1 MPGPLEG
8 VRVLDLSTMISGP
21 LAAMLLADQ
30 GADVIKVESPGIGD
44 LMRYL
49 GSHRNGVT
57 GLFANN
63 NRGKR
68 SIVVDLKE
76 PRGVEVLKQLAAS
89 ADVLVQNFRPGAMT
103 RLGLGYDDLA
113 AVNPRLIYVSISGFG
128 STGPYSKRR
137 VYDNVIQAYAG
148 YAGVQTN
155 PATGEPAVFRTL
167 VCDKATAYTA
177 AQAITAALFARERG
191 SAEGQ
196 HIELAMLDAGIAFLW
211 PDAAMDRALLED
223 DTARQPT
230 IGSNYQVTKLQDGYV
245 VASAISDSEFAGYC
259 AALGQPE
266 IAEDPRFAHAA
277 RPHGPPG
284 RPADDD
290 ARGDG
295 VGHGGAVP
303 GGRLRQ
309 RRARRAD
316 PHAGRPTGRCPGR
329 PQRGVRRARA
339 PPGRSDARGTAGPA
353 VLGHAGQGRR
363 AGADDGAALR
373 RDRRRARP
381 RPRRA
386 ARRRHHRLTLTLTA
400 TRRAGT
406 RRSALERGQLL
417 HRR

>member
-8 VRVLDLSTMISGP
+8 IRVLDLSTMISGP

-68 SIVVDLKE
+68 SIVVNLKE
-76 PRGVEVLKQLAAS
+76 PRGVELLKQLAAS
-89 ADVLVQNFRPGAMT
+89 ADVLLQNYRPGAMT
-103 RLGLGYDDLA
+103 RLGLGYDELA
-113 AVNPRLIYVSISGFG
+113 TVNPRLIYVSISGFG

-259 AALGQPE
+259 AALGRPE
-266 IAEDPRFAHAA
+266 IAEDPRFRTLPDRMAHLADLLTTMREATASAMVEPFLEGAFANDVPAAPILTLDDLPADAQVSHNEVFVEREHPQAGRMREA
-277 RPHGPPG
+277 RPAP
-284 RPADDD
+284 RFSSTPAK
-290 ARGDG
+290 
-295 VGHGGAVP
+295 VGAPAPTVGLHTDEIVAELG
-303 GGRLRQ
+303 L
-309 RRARRAD
+309 D
-316 PHAGRPTGRCPGR
+316 PAE
-329 PQRGVRRARA
+329 
-339 PPGRSDARGTAGPA
+339 
-353 VLGHAGQGRR
+353 L
-363 AGADDGAALR
+363 
-373 RDRRRARP
+373 
-381 RPRRA
+381 RA
-386 ARRRHHRLTLTLTA
+386 AGIIA
-400 TRRAGT
+400 
-406 RRSALERGQLL
+406 
-417 HRR
+417 